1 MNLHCCKK
9 MVTEPSDS
17 SKTSSTLKF
26 LCSYGGK
33 IALRKSDGELRYVG
47 GFTRI
52 LSVDR
57 STSYAELMVK
67 LMEFCGFSVALRC
80 ALPDGD
86 LETLISVKSDEDLA
100 NLIAEYDGASL
111 ASPSPKKIRA
121 VLSPPESL
129 KVVSPPASF
138 TSSFDHS
145 ARSSP
150 THAAAAGGRWRTG
163 SRSPPL
169 RHRPQVRAGELRR
182 YPCYLEPRKVW
193 AGGHCC
199 KYCH

>member
-1 MNLHCCKK
+1 
-9 MVTEPSDS
+9 MVREPVDS
-17 SKTSSTLKF
+17 SKMSSALKF

-33 IALRKSDGELRYVG
+33 IVLRKSDGELRYVG

-57 STSYAELMVK
+57 SISYAELMVK

-80 ALPDGD
+80 MLPDGD

-100 NLIAEYDGASL
+100 NLIAEYDRASL
-111 ASPSPKKIRA
+111 TSASPKKIRA

-129 KVVSPPASF
+129 KVVSPAASS
-138 TSSFDHS
+138 TSSIDLS
-145 ARSSP
+145 ARNSP
-150 THAAAAGGRWRTG
+150 THATGDPWRTG
-163 SRSPPL
+163 SRSPPV
-169 RHRPQVRAGELRR
+169 HSQVRAGKLRC
-182 YPCYLEPRKVW
+182 YPFYVEPRKVW
-193 AGGHCC
+193 VGGHCC

>member
-1 MNLHCCKK
+1 
-9 MVTEPSDS
+9 MVREPAVDS
-17 SKTSSTLKF
+17 SKTPSALKF

-33 IALRKSDGELRYVG
+33 IGLRRSDGELRYVG

-57 STSYAELMVK
+57 SVSYSELMVK
-67 LMEFCGFSVALRC
+67 LMEFCGFSVVLRC

-100 NLIAEYDGASL
+100 NLIAEYDRASL
-111 ASPSPKKIRA
+111 GSPSPKKIRA

-129 KVVSPPASF
+129 KVVSPPASSA
-138 TSSFDHS
+138 SSVDLS
-145 ARSSP
+145 ARNSP
-150 THAAAAGGRWRTG
+150 THAAGDRWRTG
-163 SRSPPL
+163 SRSPPA
-169 RHRPQVRAGELRR
+169 HSQVRAETLRC
-182 YPCYLEPRKVW
+182 YPCYVEPRRVW
-193 AGGHCC
+193 AGGHGC